1 MDRFFSVDAAT
12 RSEAIEANHKEN
24 DEDNNEDGEVKK
36 KKKKVGFRDRKVC
49 FVGLVFM
56 LYFNYLFHCLRP
68 QIVKSQVHGT

>member
-12 RSEAIEANHKEN
+12 RSEAIEANHKGN

-49 FVGLVFM
+49 FVGFSVDVVF
-56 LYFNYLFHCLRP
+56 
-68 QIVKSQVHGT
+68 

>member
-1 MDRFFSVDAAT
+1 MDKLFSVDAAT

-49 FVGLVFM
+49 FIDLSVF
-56 LYFNYLFHCLRP
+56 
-68 QIVKSQVHGT
+68 